1 MKFLLEQNKMK
12 SFLSYLL
19 LSIIILLPLVGYSQ
33 DIPQKPSPPRLVN
46 DFTNTLTDYE
56 VNQLERKLVAFNDTT
71 SNQITIV
78 MVSSL
83 DGYDKATYAYKIGEE
98 WKVGRAQFDNGVVVL
113 VKPKTSGSNGQAFIA
128 TGYGLEGAIPD
139 ATTKMIVENEMIPY
153 FKKGDYFGGLN
164 SAADVLM
171 SLAAGEY
178 SHQEYDEQ
186 HGAPGWIVFIPF
198 LFVVLIIIFANRMRS
213 SRYTL
218 GRDGDHGSLWT
229 ALLLGSMLGGG
240 RGGGSWNDFSSGG
253 GGSGG
258 GGGFGGF
265 GGGSFGG
272 GGAGGSW

>member
-1 MKFLLEQNKMK
+1 MKTFSGSLIIFLT
-12 SFLSYLL
+12 LL
-19 LSIIILLPLVGYSQ
+19 LSATLTSQ
-33 DIPQKPSPPRLVN
+33 NIPQKPSPPRLVN
-46 DFTNTLTDYE
+46 DFTNTLSDNQ

-78 MVSSL
+78 MVNSL
-83 DGYDKATYAYKIGEE
+83 DGYDKAAYAYKIGEE

-113 VKPKTSGSNGQAFIA
+113 IKPKTSSSNGQAFIA

-139 ATTKMIVENEMIPY
+139 ATAKMIVDNEMIPY
-153 FKKGDYFGGLN
+153 FKKGDYYGGLN
-164 SAADVLM
+164 SATDVLM

-178 SHQEYDEQ
+178 SHQEYDKK
-186 HGAPGWIVFIPF
+186 HGASGWIVFIPF
-198 LFVVLIIIFANRMRS
+198 LFVVFIIVFASRMRS

-218 GRDGDHGSLWT
+218 GREGDRGSLWT

-240 RGGGSWNDFSSGG
+240 RGGGSWNDFSSGSG
-253 GGSGG
+253 GFGGG